1 MMKTI
6 LIIVAFAGNP
16 DGGVHTRTVEF
27 ETLQACQIAAVQVKQ
42 MRGSAPFTRVSAVCA
57 PTK

>member
-6 LIIVAFAGNP
+6 LIIVAFAGSV

-27 ETLQACQIAAVQVKQ
+27 ETLQACQSAAVEVKQ
-42 MRGSAPFTRVSAVCA
+42 MRGSVPFSRVSAVCVT
-57 PTK
+57 TK